1 MVRIY
6 QNVPDFEKRSEDIVK
21 KRANPASLL
30 FFFVL
35 FKHKFRKTF
44 VLSGIRTW
52 IVRVEGEHADHLTT
66 TTVPADVK
74 ILFLEDLQ
82 GRCILAGCRRRQI
95 SLFLSLGRLCISF
108 LSRPSPAS
116 FRLFKSFSNKNLS
129 NFTTN

>member
-1 MVRIY
+1 MCPILK
-6 QNVPDFEKRSEDIVK
+6 NEVK
-21 KRANPASLL
+21 ILLKNGPTRPLFCFFL
-30 FFFVL
+30 FFSNTNL
-35 FKHKFRKTF
+35 EKTV